1 MRIIKTFI
9 NIILLIRAVELIKL
23 KEVSKN
29 YRKHKILRDV
39 NLIVESGDVLG
50 VIGQSGSG
58 KTTLLN
64 MIAGFIEPSEGEAV
78 YISKTEGK
86 ERDLNK
92 HLHKIKK
99 HIGFT
104 PQHNSFYPKLTVE
117 ENLIHFGRLYGM
129 EMKTLKTNIDSLL
142 EFTKLTHHKKK
153 LASQLSGGMQK
164 RLDISCSLI
173 HKPRILIL
181 DEPTAD
187 LDPILQ
193 KEVLH
198 LLQEV
203 NKQGITIVIASHQL
217 ESIEKICN
225 KVAIVHNRTVH
236 SHGLIEDIK
245 KPYTRE
251 NFTINVASGKQK
263 AQLIRRLQMHPFKKI
278 IDKGHQIVIYPED
291 IEKTLTHLVG
301 AIREEKMPL
310 NNMDVRHPSLLEVFE
325 EIALEKPK

>member
-1 MRIIKTFI
+1 MD
-9 NIILLIRAVELIKL
+9 LIRL
-23 KEVSKN
+23 KGVSKDF
-29 YRKHKILRDV
+29 RKHHILRDV
-39 NLIVESGDVLG
+39 NLTIQSGDLLG

-64 MIAGFIEPSEGEAV
+64 MIAGFIEPSEGETV
-78 YISKTEGK
+78 YISRAEGN

-129 EMKTLKTNIDSLL
+129 EKKTLKNNIDSLL
-142 EFTKLTHHKKK
+142 DFTKLSYHRKK

-173 HKPRILIL
+173 HKPKILIL

-193 KEVLH
+193 REVLQ

-225 KVAIVHNRTVH
+225 KVAIVHNHTVH
-236 SHGLIEDIK
+236 TQGLMEDVK
-245 KPYTRE
+245 KPYALD
-251 NFTINVASGKQK
+251 NFVISVSSGKQK
-263 AQLIRRLQMHPFKKI
+263 EHLIRKLQMHPFKKI
-278 IDKGHQIVIYPED
+278 VDKGHQIVIYPED
-291 IEKTLTHLVG
+291 IEKTMTHLIG
-301 AIREEKMPL
+301 AIKEENMPL

-325 EIALEKPK
+325 KVILEK

>member
-1 MRIIKTFI
+1 MD
-9 NIILLIRAVELIKL
+9 LIKL
-23 KEVSKN
+23 REVSKN
-29 YRKHKILRDV
+29 FRKHHILKDV
-39 NLIVESGDVLG
+39 NLTIQGGDVFG

-64 MIAGFIEPSEGEAV
+64 MIAGFIEPTEGETV
-78 YISKTEGK
+78 YFSKAESR

-92 HLHKIKK
+92 HLNRIKK

-129 EMKTLKTNIDSLL
+129 EKKTLRNNIDSLL
-142 EFTKLTHHKKK
+142 EFTKLSHHKKK
-153 LASQLSGGMQK
+153 LASHLSGGMQK

-173 HKPRILIL
+173 HKPKILIL

-193 KEVLH
+193 KEVLN

-203 NKQGITIVIASHQL
+203 NKQGITIVIASHNL

-225 KVAIVHNRTVH
+225 KVAIVHNHTVH
-236 SHGLIEDIK
+236 TQGLMEDVK
-245 KPYTRE
+245 KPFSKD
-251 NFTINVASGKQK
+251 NFKISVSSGKQK
-263 AQLIRRLQMHPFKKI
+263 EQLIRKLQMHPFKKI
-278 IDKGHQIVIYPED
+278 VDRGHEIVIYPED
-291 IEKTLTHLVG
+291 IENTMSHLIG
-301 AIREEKMPL
+301 AIKEENMPL
-310 NNMDVRHPSLLEVFE
+310 NNLDVRHPSLLEVFE
-325 EIALEKPK
+325 NIITK

>member
-1 MRIIKTFI
+1 MD
-9 NIILLIRAVELIKL
+9 LIKL
-23 KEVSKN
+23 KEVSKDFK
-29 YRKHKILRDV
+29 KHHILRDV
-39 NLIVESGDVLG
+39 NLTIQSGDILG

-64 MIAGFIEPSEGEAV
+64 MIAGFIEPSEGETV
-78 YISKTEGK
+78 YISRAEGK

-92 HLHKIKK
+92 HLHQIKK

-129 EMKTLKTNIDSLL
+129 EKKTLNNNIDSLL
-142 EFTKLTHHKKK
+142 EFTKLSHHRKK

-173 HKPRILIL
+173 HKPKILIL

-193 KEVLH
+193 KEVLK

-225 KVAIVHNRTVH
+225 KVAIVHNHTVH
-236 SHGLIEDIK
+236 TQGLMEDVK
-245 KPYTRE
+245 KPYALD
-251 NFTINVASGKQK
+251 NFVINVSSGKQK
-263 AQLIRRLQMHPFKKI
+263 EQLIRRLQMHPFKKI
-278 IDKGHQIVIYPED
+278 IDQGHQIVIYPED
-291 IEKTLTHLVG
+291 IEKTMTHLIG
-301 AIREEKMPL
+301 AIKEENMPL

-325 EIALEKPK
+325 KIILEK